1 MWDLAFGSTTQGASV
16 ITAVARTEDIVDV
29 ERGLCFIITPQLV
42 EGHSSVVADA
52 GFWLNE
58 LIEGAVVLELGI
70 VELLVNQTMPVGHLE
85 SGRGA
90 IILPVGDTIADHHTL
105 QVWQESVWV
114 VQVSL
119 DVVVHQP
126 KKVGNVNASVRL
138 SRDIKIVALELRE
151 LLEPSK
157 DCLEVVLCRI
167 VVREFE
173 AHLRRVCKV
182 RIANTSWLLDVQH
195 VSFSVPAVGIRS
207 LVPGCI
213 SILPLEGSVFLHE
226 TKH

>member
-1 MWDLAFGSTTQGASV
+1 VWDLAFGSTTQGASV

-29 ERGLCFIITPQLV
+29 ERGFCFIITPQLV

-126 KKVGNVNASVRL
+126 KKVGNVNASVGL
-138 SRDIKIVALELRE
+138 TRDVKIVALELWE

-173 AHLRRVCKV
+173 AHLGRVCEV
-182 RIANTSWLLDVQH
+182 RIAYTGWLLDVQH
-195 VSFSVPAVGIRS
+195 VSLSVPAVRICS
-207 LVPGCI
+207 LVPSCI
-213 SILPLEGSVFLHE
+213 SVLPLEGSVFLHE